1 MVIRRLYILARR
13 IILYDTACSWMR
25 WRCAVAPR
33 ATVEADN
40 NI

>member
-13 IILYDTACSWMR
+13 IIYGYSVRVMR

-33 ATVEADN
+33 ATVQADN
-40 NI
+40 SI